1 MSPRSFTLL
10 LASALVLG
18 VSAGKIYTSPAQVTK
33 LYDFIVVGGGTAGGV
48 VAARLSEVAS
58 VNVLV
63 IEAGG
68 LDNATAVFDT
78 IYAPLLAGS
87 GVGTDIDWKFSSVA
101 QSGMNGRTLGY
112 PRGKV
117 LGGSSAINGMI
128 YARGSSDEYNR
139 LATVSGDSGWSWTN
153 LKSYI
158 MKTEKHAAPWN
169 GRPNVGEYMPPWH
182 GAGPVLTGLTP
193 EIFEFDNRVI
203 ANTQAFPS
211 AYPFNVDP
219 NSGTLTGV
227 SWLETTVGNG
237 MRSTS
242 ASAYIHPAVNTRSN
256 LDVLIGTQVTKLV
269 QTATKTFRG
278 VQVAQSA
285 GATTYTFNATKE
297 VILSAGSISTPQLLL
312 LSGIGPAAELTA
324 LGISPVLDVPDV
336 GRNLQDQ
343 TILGLQ
349 WQVNSSFTTLSP
361 FFANATAFGD
371 ALADWADDHSGFAAG
386 NTVVNTIGF
395 LRLPSNSPLITAA
408 GGDPSAGSVSPHY
421 QLAFMNIFFPNP
433 GQTSPVGNYNSV
445 CLVLQSPTSYGSVN
459 ITSTSAFAAP
469 AIDPNFFAT
478 AFDIGTMMAAARAA
492 QAFVS
497 TSVFAGYFVGP
508 APETAA
514 ALASDSALEAYIRKY
529 TDSIKHP
536 TGTARISKTTDK
548 TGVVGPTLLV
558 KGLTGL
564 RIVDA
569 SVLPYAPASFPQGEL
584 YVLAERAADLV
595 KTAWSLK

>member
-1 MSPRSFTLL
+1 MAPFFRSFATVL
-10 LASALVLG
+10 LAVVST
-18 VSAGKIYTSPAQVTK
+18 VSAGKIFTSPAQVIK
-33 LYDFIVVGGGTAGGV
+33 RYDFIVVGGGTAGGV

-68 LDNATAVFDT
+68 LDNATWFDT
-78 IYAPLLAGS
+78 IYTPLLAGS

-101 QSGMNGRTLGY
+101 QSGMNGRILGY

-139 LATVSGDSGWSWTN
+139 LASVSGDSGWSWSN

-169 GRPNVGEYMPPWH
+169 GRPNVGEYLPAWH
-182 GAGPVLTGLTP
+182 GTGPVMSGLTP
-193 EIFEFDNRVI
+193 QVFELDNRVI

-211 AYPFNVDP
+211 TYPFNIDP
-219 NSGTLTGV
+219 NSGTLTGI

-256 LDVLIGTQVTKLV
+256 LDILIGTQVTKLV

-285 GATTYTFNATKE
+285 GATTYAFAASKE
-297 VILSAGSISTPQLLL
+297 VILAAGTIGTPQILL
-312 LSGIGPAAELTA
+312 LSGIGPTADLTA
-324 LGISPVLDVPDV
+324 RGIPTVLNVPDV

-349 WQVNSSFTTLSP
+349 WEVNSNFTTLAP
-361 FFANATAFGD
+361 FFANSTAFGD
-371 ALADWADDHSGFAAG
+371 ALAEWDGSHSGFAAG

-395 LRLPSNSPLITAA
+395 MRLPSNSPLMTAA
-408 GGDPSAGSVSPHY
+408 GGDPLRR
-421 QLAFMNIFFPNP
+421 LAFMNFFFPNP
-433 GQTSPVGNYNSV
+433 GQTSPVGGNYNSI
-445 CLVLQSPTSYGSVN
+445 CIVLQSPTSYGSVKL
-459 ITSTSAFAAP
+459 TSNSAFTAP
-469 AIDPNFFAT
+469 SIDPNFFAT
-478 AFDIGTMMAAARAA
+478 AFDIGTMKAAARAA
-492 QAFVS
+492 QAFFA
-497 TSVFAGYFVGP
+497 TPAFAGYFVGP
-508 APETAA
+508 APDTAA
-514 ALASDSALEAYIRKY
+514 AFASDSALEAYIRTY

-536 TGTARISKTTDK
+536 TGTARISKSSAS

-569 SVLPYAPASFPQGEL
+569 SVLPFAPASFPQGEM

-595 KTAWSLK
+595 KSAWNLH